1 MKLAQPITMECKR
14 YVVTSSCQNVLADNE
29 VKSSE
34 KNRTPRKAYNW
45 ISK

>member
-34 KNRTPRKAYNW
+34 KKSNTEK
-45 ISK
+45 SL